1 MVKKLKLEENNRK
14 NYIQNEYAK
23 YWLNARTNQYK
34 LTSYDQALISF
45 LKEISSSRLLEVGI
59 GTGEVIAENFLEKDM
74 HGVDISDIL
83 IERCQQLFPK
93 IKSSVGDAENLIFED
108 GFFDLCFCLHSS
120 WYFPDINKAISEMI
134 RVTKKDGYVCFDIQN
149 ILNKNI
155 KNNFKRHVFE
165 NKNLLGKL
173 KKFLRNCV
181 KFIFKKGQ
189 TEWGYS
195 VYEVPSDPVLI
206 INELRL
212 KKIYD
217 FKTYT
222 PITKNN
228 TTTLV
233 EINSDFDKYPRI
245 IFLVK
250 A

>member
-1 MVKKLKLEENNRK
+1 MNSEENNRK
-14 NYIQNEYAK
+14 NYIQNEYAQ

-34 LTSYDQALISF
+34 LTPYDQALVLF

-59 GTGEVIAENFLEKDM
+59 GTGEVIAKNFLDKDM
-74 HGVDISDIL
+74 YGVDLSDIL
-83 IERCQQLFPK
+83 IERCQQLFPQ
-93 IKSSVGDAENLIFED
+93 INSSIGDAENLIFED
-108 GFFDLCFCLHSS
+108 GFFDLCFCVHSS

-155 KNNFKRHVFE
+155 KSNFKRHVFE

-173 KKFLRNCV
+173 KKFLRNCI

-189 TEWGYS
+189 TEWTYS
-195 VYEVPSDPVLI
+195 VYEVPSDPISI

-212 KKIYD
+212 KKIHD
-217 FKTYT
+217 FKTYI
-222 PITKNN
+222 PITKDNLA
-228 TTTLV
+228 TF
-233 EINSDFDKYPRI
+233 INIKSNFHEYPRI

-250 A
+250 V